1 MNKIELLKHIGS
13 IEQIGGIRDI
23 TYNSGREKGVRAI
36 EINTGIIRFVVL
48 LDRGMDIAQAF
59 YKNTSVSWISK
70 TGIVSPAYYE
80 KDGTNFL
87 RGFFGGLVTTCGLKN
102 IGRPYGEMGLH
113 GRISNIPA
121 ENVSIS
127 SEWVQDDFV
136 MTVSGQMRESIVD
149 GENLV
154 LKRKIQTKLFS
165 NEITLSDT
173 VVNEGFAN
181 ENIALCY
188 HCNFGYPLVCD
199 GAKIVNVPDEFS
211 DIPAPLHGAEE
222 ECIDVKFKDETVTVG
237 IENEKIGAY
246 ITYNTKHLPDFLI
259 WKMPGEGDYAIG
271 LEPRTT
277 SYGGINIEKNNKYVC
292 LEPFEKLN
300 TMLHFKFCEL

>member
-1 MNKIELLKHIGS
+1 MNRIELLKHIGS

-48 LDRGMDIAQAF
+48 PDRGMDIAQAF

-154 LKRKIQTKLFS
+154 
-165 NEITLSDT
+165 
-173 VVNEGFAN
+173 
-181 ENIALCY
+181 
-188 HCNFGYPLVCD
+188 
-199 GAKIVNVPDEFS
+199 
-211 DIPAPLHGAEE
+211 
-222 ECIDVKFKDETVTVG
+222 
-237 IENEKIGAY
+237 
-246 ITYNTKHLPDFLI
+246 
-259 WKMPGEGDYAIG
+259 
-271 LEPRTT
+271 
-277 SYGGINIEKNNKYVC
+277 
-292 LEPFEKLN
+292 
-300 TMLHFKFCEL
+300 